1 MVKPLRNDKDLRFQD
16 NEVTT
21 KAAPISFNHDA
32 ILANLF
38 HVNIEAGMPRL
49 FQQQK
54 PRQSKQVTE
63 IQIIPIEQL
72 KQRD

>member
-32 ILANLF
+32 IPGNLF
-38 HVNIEAGMPRL
+38 HVNVEAG
-49 FQQQK
+49 
-54 PRQSKQVTE
+54 
-63 IQIIPIEQL
+63 I
-72 KQRD
+72 